1 MDKQAI
7 LKAMTLSEKATL
19 LTGKK
24 NWWFEGVPRL
34 GIRDFMVGDGPHGLR
49 AYKDKFEHDGHPKTR
64 MPATAFPSAS
74 GMASTWNKA
83 LLFEVGQTI
92 GKECNHY
99 EVDVI
104 LAPGVDGKR
113 SPLGGR
119 NFEYFSEDPMLTS
132 ELAIAYVQG
141 AQSEG
146 IGTSVKHYAL
156 NEQETARR
164 FNSSN
169 IDERTFRELYALPFE
184 RIVKAAQPLTI
195 MGAYN
200 KVNGIY
206 ACENHEL
213 ITKLLR
219 NEWGY
224 QGIVISDWGG
234 VQNKRE
240 SVLAG
245 LDIEM
250 PYSEWKLPFVE
261 DVLAGKYD
269 VALIDAA
276 VERILNVY
284 EKLLANPNHGKKTDL
299 AANHLVAR
307 RVAQEAIVLLKNNGA
322 LPLHKA
328 ENIVVCGL
336 PATEPRT
343 NGGGS
348 SELMPY
354 RIEIPLE
361 AMKTRAPIQY
371 FPDYVVTADLVTAL
385 KTAAKV
391 VVFTGT
397 TPEIESEGFDRKSL
411 NLPAEQIA
419 FLQAVTAQHHAV
431 IVVNSSG
438 SSIDIRAFEPAIAG
452 FVQTWFLGSASGE
465 ALAQILFGE
474 ISPSGKLSETF
485 PLQIEH
491 TPTYPAFPEWGDAT
505 EYKEGLFTGYR
516 FFDTHCLPVQYPFGF
531 GMSYT
536 TFAYDN
542 PRLEQREIQKHETV
556 TVKIDVK
563 NTGNYD
569 AYETVQLYVGKP
581 DASVVQPL
589 KTLAAFQK
597 IHLLRGEK
605 KTVTFVLDATHFQTY
620 IVHQHQFMVESG
632 RYLIHFAKHVGDVQ
646 ATLELH
652 INSPDQTRVPLTEKH
667 PVRLWMTQEPE
678 KSRLQSFLIGKRKLG
693 WWEYEEPLGRILR
706 RVLRESGQASLEATA
721 LKVLFGN
728 NQND

>member
-7 LKAMTLSEKATL
+7 LKAMTLTEKATL

-24 NWWFEGVPRL
+24 NWWFEGIPRF

-74 GMASTWNKA
+74 AMASTWNKA

-119 NFEYFSEDPMLTS
+119 NFEYFSEDPILTS
-132 ELAIAYVQG
+132 ELGIAYVQG

-146 IGTSVKHYAL
+146 IGTSVKHFAL

-169 IDERTFRELYALPFE
+169 IDERTFFELYALPFE

-219 NEWGY
+219 EEWGY

-250 PYSEWKLPFVE
+250 PSSEWKQPFVE

-269 VALIDAA
+269 VSLIDAA
-276 VERILNVY
+276 VERSLNVY

-299 AANHLVAR
+299 AANHLVAH

-322 LPLHKA
+322 LPLHKT
-328 ENIVVCGL
+328 ESIVICGL
-336 PATEPRT
+336 PAKEPRT

-354 RIEIPLE
+354 HVEIPLE
-361 AMKTRAPIQY
+361 AMEERAPIRY
-371 FPDYVVTADLVTAL
+371 FQEYVLTPELENAL
-385 KTAAKV
+385 QSAAKV

-411 NLPAEQIA
+411 HLPAEQIA
-419 FLQAVTAQHHAV
+419 FLQAVTARHHAV
-431 IVVNSSG
+431 VVVNSSG
-438 SSIDIRAFEPAIAG
+438 SSIDIRAFEKAIAG
-452 FVQTWFLGSASGE
+452 LVQTWFLGSASGE

-491 TPTYPAFPEWGDAT
+491 TPTYPAFPEWSDQT

-531 GMSYT
+531 GLSYT
-536 TFAYDN
+536 TFVYDN
-542 PRLEQREIQKHETV
+542 PRLDQSEIQKHETV

-569 AYETVQLYVGKP
+569 AFETVQLYVGKP
-581 DASVVQPL
+581 DSSVVQPL

-597 IHLLRGEK
+597 IHLCRGEK
-605 KTVTFVLDATHFQTY
+605 KTVTFVLDQTHFQTY
-620 IVHQHQFMVESG
+620 IVHTHQFMVESG
-632 RYLIHFAKHVGDVQ
+632 RYLIHFAKHVNDVQ
-646 ATLELH
+646 ATLELQ

-678 KSRLQSFLIGKRKLG
+678 KTRLQAFLVGKRKLG

-706 RVLRESGQASLEATA
+706 RILRDSGQADLEANA
-721 LKVLFGN
+721 LLVLFGKGEEA
-728 NQND
+728 